1 MRVITIVT
9 PLFFSFWQC
18 VWELVYSIPRVLD
31 YMAENPV
38 SLESR
43 LVLELKEHAAV
54 IYRDAFP
61 LGDPVPVHLNSL
73 LIHGLL
79 LWLTR

>member
-1 MRVITIVT
+1 
-9 PLFFSFWQC
+9 
-18 VWELVYSIPRVLD
+18 
-31 YMAENPV
+31 MAENPV